1 MKDRRGVNQQIH
13 DFHIPYSIE
22 PIADPEVLL
31 KGGEEFTFGD
41 TTVKCIHSPGHSEGS
56 CLLLMKDHAVFC
68 GDVLFQGSVGRT
80 DLIGGSNSQM
90 VQTLRMIK
98 EMDPEL
104 IFYPGHGPRT
114 TLKEELNG
122 NYYLLTV

>member
-1 MKDRRGVNQQIH
+1 MAAYLIKCLLIYTY

-56 CLLLMKDHAVFC
+56 MVYYVTRGSETLMVT
-68 GDVLFQGSVGRT
+68 GDVLFENSIGRT
-80 DLIGGSNSQM
+80 EWESRVGSNA
-90 VQTLRMIK
+90 
-98 EMDPEL
+98 
-104 IFYPGHGPRT
+104 
-114 TLKEELNG
+114 
-122 NYYLLTV
+122 

>member
-41 TTVKCIHSPGHSEGS
+41 TTVKCIHCPGHSEGS
-56 CLLLMKDHAVFC
+56 MVYYVTRGSETLMVT
-68 GDVLFQGSVGRT
+68 GDVLFENSIGRT
-80 DLIGGSNSQM
+80 EWGSRVASNA
-90 VQTLRMIK
+90 
-98 EMDPEL
+98 
-104 IFYPGHGPRT
+104 
-114 TLKEELNG
+114 
-122 NYYLLTV
+122 